1 MGCCPEHEVGVE
13 RVASVD
19 FEAAGVDGVVTL
31 GEAAF

>member
-19 FEAAGVDGVVTL
+19 FEAAGVVTL